1 MGRMMERTKRLAER
15 VSSFISR
22 RVLSLVSTA
31 STMFSG
37 RSDSRSKTLMA
48 WGTPSSSTLKSSLVR
63 SPTGEPRASVTEA
76 NTFTSRTFTLNVL
89 SSAFFD
95 WRGKSVFLLFGA
107 WAEQREVT
115 SRMAKHSGNKV
126 RRDQDGLA
134 SGKKFSRELQRS
146 RATTK
151 THHPSLRSRAGC
163 GTETL
168 REPGEKLR
176 RFTAEAR
183 RRGEAL
189 R

>member
-15 VSSFISR
+15 VSNFISR

-63 SPTGEPRASVTEA
+63 LPTGEPFASVTEA
-76 NTFTSRTFTLNVL
+76 KTFTRRTFTLKVL
-89 SSAFFD
+89 SSAVFD
-95 WRGKSVFLLFGA
+95 WRGKSVFLLLGD
-107 WAEQREVT
+107 WADERET
-115 SRMAKHSGNKV
+115 SRTARHSGNQV

-134 SGKKFSRELQRS
+134 SGKNFSRESQRS

-151 THHPSLRSRAGC
+151 THHG
-163 GTETL
+163 GTETP
-168 REPGEKLR
+168 RK
-176 RFTAEAR
+176 
-183 RRGEAL
+183 
-189 R
+189 